1 MAIPLP
7 RRRNNP
13 SGRQNTG
20 QIPTRANIQRQ
31 NVSRDP
37 GARGGPSAIP
47 AGAFGGGEG
56 VTALG
61 AGIQQYAAAESQQLQ
76 QELNRSDYINTELEK
91 GNLANELTRAT
102 GAFDAVSGS
111 YTNSDGTVDKDGM
124 AKLDRVIEDITK
136 RRLDVVQQ
144 NQSMSQRASD
154 EFANQAELVKQNV
167 YSKLQTQVTKAR
179 TDQFK
184 LSLQAQLVQVAA
196 DKAAASDV
204 VNLIKTNRQISHGF
218 ISSLDTSTRNEVLSG
233 ANAGLL
239 KHAARKFVMGGQ
251 FREARTR
258 ITDIVEALGE
268 NNISTTGWTGKS
280 IRDAYLYI
288 DEEQTKFN
296 NTKQSATL
304 SALAE
309 KIAAIDKFDLTDS
322 AKQALKI
329 RVVTGDNGGNIPE
342 FKQKLSIVEAD
353 YRKLEN
359 PTPEQ
364 TKKFVEM
371 RDTLLGYTT
380 PTKEPP
386 SVFAQKVESLNKMF
400 PQPFNEKDA
409 KKFMDGLYKLTTG
422 LEPKDP
428 KDKSELQEKNDYLD
442 AQFTLYKTSGGK
454 DGLTPD
460 LYTKAKLFLNSGYKE
475 APLSEY
481 TVKQKAREDY
491 LDKQLKIFKDTGG
504 KDGISPENHKRMMA
518 KVMTDVELPSL
529 DENFDLKDQR
539 LIDNLVDSYL
549 GADVFGSG
557 AKQPQKGY
565 EEFSMKFKS
574 AVARAMI
581 TGEYSNGLAVSPE
594 KNYFDIINMV
604 GQTAEFKGKGPK
616 RQKPSEKFDSRVGIK
631 LTRTKKGIDLTIADD
646 QFSVDPSE
654 SLSSIIGETSAT
666 VNSDYFKG
674 RLINAGIKTGLNV
687 DEATGLWSGLKNSIA
702 KFSEILGKETE
713 DPQVTQSRLLY
724 SLIARDFIRFVSL
737 SPRFAVKEQELLR
750 DLFPSSGALNSPWQ
764 TRSRLLLF
772 RNLLKKKI
780 VDLRSTAINVQNP
793 EKQEESIESA
803 KVWAGTIRNI
813 NTLMPEVP
821 SVENLDNLKNL
832 PAKETYK
839 YLQSEI
845 YGDNPRVILRS
856 DLNDYKERLIKQRGK
871 KAGEARYKVL
881 ENKIEEYQKQILKE
895 KNS

>member
-91 GNLANELTRAT
+91 GNLSNELTRAT
-102 GAFDAVSGS
+102 SAFDAVSGS

-136 RRLDVVQQ
+136 SRIDVVQQ
-144 NQSMSQRASD
+144 NRSMSQRASD
-154 EFANQAELVKQNV
+154 EFVQQAELVKQNV

-258 ITDIVEALGE
+258 ITDIVEALDE

-304 SALAE
+304 SAFAE
-309 KIAAIDKFDLTDS
+309 KIAAIDKLDPTRYSDS
-322 AKQALKI
+322 EKDALKI
-329 RVVTGDNGGNIPE
+329 SVITGASGGNIPE
-342 FKQKLSIVEAD
+342 FKQKLDVLQKNFDLI
-353 YRKLEN
+353 EN
-359 PTPEQ
+359 PTAEQ
-364 TKKFVEM
+364 TTDFIIK
-371 RDTLLGYTT
+371 RDKIISGFEPP
-380 PTKEPP
+380 PTKEK
-386 SVFAQKVESLNKMF
+386 SSLAEKVEELNKLY
-400 PQPFNEKDA
+400 PLPRTEEEKN
-409 KKFMDGLYKLTTG
+409 KVMEGLYSITTG
-422 LEPKDP
+422 IEPKDRKNKP
-428 KDKSELQEKNDYLD
+428 DLQVKNDNID
-442 AQFTLYKTSGGK
+442 AQFARGEIEK
-454 DGLTPD
+454 DV
-460 LYTKAKLFLNSGYKE
+460 YIKAKLYLNSGYKE
-475 APLSEY
+475 ASPSEY
-481 TVKQKAREDY
+481 TVKQKSRKDY

-539 LIDNLVDSYL
+539 LIDNLVDSFL
-549 GADVFGSG
+549 GADTFGSG

-565 EEFSMKFKS
+565 EKFSMKFKA

-616 RQKPSEKFDSRVGIK
+616 RQKPSERFDSRVGIK
-631 LTRTKKGIDLTIADD
+631 LTQTKKGIDLTIADD

-674 RLINAGIKTGLNV
+674 RLINAGIKTGLKV

-702 KFSEILGKETE
+702 KFSEVLGKETE

-821 SVENLDNLKNL
+821 SVETLDNLKNIS
-832 PAKETYK
+832 AKETYK

-881 ENKIEEYQKQILKE
+881 ENKIKEYQKQILKE

>member
-91 GNLANELTRAT
+91 GNLSNELTRAT

-136 RRLDVVQQ
+136 SRIDVVQQ
-144 NQSMSQRASD
+144 NRSMSQRASD
-154 EFANQAELVKQNV
+154 EFVQQAELVKQNV
-167 YSKLQTQVTKAR
+167 YSNLQTQVTKAR

-304 SALAE
+304 SAFAE
-309 KIAAIDKFDLTDS
+309 KIAAIDKLDPARYSDS
-322 AKQALKI
+322 EKDALKI
-329 RVVTGDNGGNIPE
+329 SVITGAKVKDIPE
-342 FKQKLSIVEAD
+342 FQLKLDVLQKNFDLIE
-353 YRKLEN
+353 K
-359 PTPEQ
+359 PTAEQ
-364 TKKFVEM
+364 TTDFIIK
-371 RDTLLGYTT
+371 RDKIISGFEPP
-380 PTKEPP
+380 PTKEQ
-386 SVFAQKVESLNKMF
+386 SALAEKIEALNNMYPLPRTDEQENKIM
-400 PQPFNEKDA
+400 E
-409 KKFMDGLYKLTTG
+409 GLYSITTG
-422 LEPKDP
+422 IEPKDRKNKP
-428 KDKSELQEKNDYLD
+428 DLQAKNDNLD
-442 AQFTLYKTSGGK
+442 AQFAKGEIKK
-454 DGLTPD
+454 DV
-460 LYTKAKLFLNSGYKE
+460 YIKAKLFLNSGYKE
-475 APLSEY
+475 APPSEY
-481 TVKQKAREDY
+481 TVKQKARGDY

-549 GADVFGSG
+549 GADTFGSG

-631 LTRTKKGIDLTIADD
+631 LTQTKKGIDLTIADD

-666 VNSDYFKG
+666 VNSDYFRG

-821 SVENLDNLKNL
+821 SVETLDNLKNIS
-832 PAKETYK
+832 AKETYK

-881 ENKIEEYQKQILKE
+881 ENKIKEYQKQILKE